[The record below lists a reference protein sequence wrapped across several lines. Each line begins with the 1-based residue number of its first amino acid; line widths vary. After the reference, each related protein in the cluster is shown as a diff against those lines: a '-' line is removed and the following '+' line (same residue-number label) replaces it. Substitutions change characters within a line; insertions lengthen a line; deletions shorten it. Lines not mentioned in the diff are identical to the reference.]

1 MQVTQLYT
9 LINNVTKEILGET
22 AVVNEDLSNVVDIG
36 KAVFDATS
44 VDNYV
49 KKLVNHIGKVVFQNR
64 AYAGGVPSVLM
75 DSWEFGSVLQKV
87 SMSLPEATENE
98 SWKLVDGQEYKQ
110 DVFTAPEIEAKFYNS
125 KVTFEI
131 PMSFT
136 ELQVKESFS
145 SREQLNGFVSM
156 ITTGVEN
163 SMTVKLDALIMR
175 AINNMTGETLVNG
188 IGSGTAGAKVLDFTK
203 TSGKAV
209 NLLKLYN
216 DQAATAD
223 KVTYATALTNYHFIK
238 FATYTIGI
246 YADRMTKISKLFNI
260 GAKERFTPADMRRCV
275 LLSDFAKAAVTYLQ
289 ADIQSPD
296 MVALP
301 AHDPVPYWQGSGT
314 DYALGSIGIIDVKTA
329 SGETVKVPAE
339 GAGASKKKN
348 AAIIGVMFDRDAVGV
363 SNLDRRTTTAYN
375 AKAEFYNNWYKMD
388 AGYYN
393 DLNENFVVFFIGET
407 SAIA

>member
-1 MQVTQLYT
+1 MKVTQLYM

-36 KAVFDATS
+36 KSIFDQTS

-49 KKLVNHIGKVVFQNR
+49 KKLVNHIGKVVFVNR
-64 AYAGGVPSVLM
+64 VYAGGVPSVLM

-87 SMSLPEATENE
+87 SMILPDATENE

-110 DVFTAPEIEAKFYNS
+110 DVFTAPTIEAKFFNS

-136 ELQVKESFS
+136 EIQVKESFS
-145 SREQLNGFVSM
+145 SREQLNGFISM

-175 AINNMTGETLVNG
+175 AINNMTAETLVNG
-188 IGSGTAGAKVLDFTK
+188 IGSGAVGSKTLDFTK

-209 NLLKLYN
+209 NLLALYN
-216 DQAATAD
+216 AQAPAAE
-223 KVTYATALTNYHFIK
+223 KVTYATALTSYNFIK
-238 FATYTIGI
+238 FATYTMGI
-246 YADRMTKISKLFNI
+246 YADRMSKISKLFNI
-260 GAKERFTPADMRRCV
+260 GGKERFTPADMRRCV
-275 LLSDFAKAAVTYLQ
+275 LLSDFSKAAVTYLQ

-314 DYALGSIGIIDVKTA
+314 DYGLSSIGIIDVKTA

-339 GAGASKKKN
+339 GAGAAKKN

-393 DLNENFVVFFIGET
+393 DLNENFVVFFIGEVGK
-407 SAIA
+407 

>member
-1 MQVTQLYT
+1 MKVTQLYT

-49 KKLVNHIGKVVFQNR
+49 KKLVNHIGKVIFQDR
-64 AYAGGVPSVLM
+64 VYAGGVPSVLM

-110 DVFTAPEIEAKFYNS
+110 DVFTAPKIEAKFYNS

-175 AINNMTGETLVNG
+175 AINNMTGETLVAG
-188 IGSGTAGAKVLDFTK
+188 IGSGAAGAKTLDFSK
-203 TSGKAV
+203 TSGCAI

-223 KVTYATALTNYHFIK
+223 KVTVSNALTNYKFIK
-238 FATYTIGI
+238 FATYTMGI
-246 YADRMTKISKLFNI
+246 VADRMSKISKLFNV
-260 GAKERFTPADMRRCV
+260 GGKERFTPADMRRCV
-275 LLSDFAKAAVTYLQ
+275 LLSDFSKAAVTYLQ
-289 ADIQSPD
+289 ADIQSPE

-301 AHDPVPYWQGSGT
+301 AHDPIPYWQGSGT
-314 DYALGSIGIIDVKTA
+314 DYQLSSTGIIDIKTA
-329 SGETVKVPAE
+329 SGENVKVPAE
-339 GAGASKKKN
+339 GAGAGKKN
-348 AAIIGVMFDRDAVGV
+348 AAILGVMFDRDAVGV
-363 SNLDRRTTTAYN
+363 ANLDRRTTTAYN

-407 SAIA
+407 LA

>member
-1 MQVTQLYT
+1 MKVTQLFT

-22 AVVNEDLSNVVDIG
+22 AIVNEDLSNVVDIG
-36 KAVFDATS
+36 KAIFDQTS

-49 KKLVNHIGKVVFQNR
+49 KKLVNHIGKVVFVNR

-87 SMSLPEATENE
+87 SMALPDATENE

-110 DVFTAPEIEAKFYNS
+110 DVFIAPKIEAKFFNS

-145 SREQLNGFVSM
+145 SREQLNGFISM

-175 AINNMTGETLVNG
+175 AINNMTGETLVAG
-188 IGSGTAGAKVLDFTK
+188 IGSGVAGSVALDFSK
-203 TSGKAV
+203 TSGRAV

-216 DQAATAD
+216 DQAAAGD
-223 KVTYATALTNYHFIK
+223 KVTVNTAMTNTKFIK
-238 FATYTIGI
+238 FATYTLGV
-246 YADRMTKISKLFNI
+246 YADRMSKVSGLFNV
-260 GAKERFTPADMRRCV
+260 GRKERFTPADMRRCV
-275 LLSDFAKAAVTYLQ
+275 LLSDFAKAAVTFLQ
-289 ADIQSPD
+289 ADIQSPE
-296 MVALP
+296 MVSLP
-301 AHDPVPYWQGSGT
+301 AHDAVPYWQGSGA
-314 DYALGSIGIIDVKTA
+314 DYGLDSIGKIDIKTA
-329 SGETVKVPAE
+329 GGETVKVPFE
-339 GAGASKKKN
+339 GAGTGKKN
-348 AAIIGVMFDRDAVGV
+348 AAILGVMFDRDAVGV

-393 DLNENFVVFFIGET
+393 DLNENFIVFFIGET
-407 SAIA
+407 RA

>member
-1 MQVTQLYT
+1 MQVTQLFT

-22 AVVNEDLSNVVDIG
+22 AVVKEDLSNVVDIG
-36 KAVFDATS
+36 KSIFDQTS

-75 DSWEFGSVLQKV
+75 DAWEFGSVLQKV
-87 SMSLPEATENE
+87 SMALPEATENE
-98 SWKLVDGQEYKQ
+98 SWKLVNGQQYKQ
-110 DVFTAPEIEAKFYNS
+110 DVFTAPKVEAKFYNS

-175 AINNMTGETLVNG
+175 AINNMTGETLVAG
-188 IGSGTAGAKVLDFTK
+188 IGSGTAGAKTLDFSR
-203 TSGKAV
+203 TSGRAI

-223 KVTYATALTNYHFIK
+223 KATVANALTNYKFIK

-246 YADRMTKISKLFNI
+246 VADRMSKISKLFNV
-260 GAKERFTPADMRRCV
+260 GGKERFTPADMRRCV
-275 LLSDFAKAAVTYLQ
+275 LLSDFSKAAVTYLQ
-289 ADIQSPD
+289 ADIQSPE

-301 AHDPVPYWQGSGT
+301 THDPVPYWQGSGT
-314 DYALGSIGIIDVKTA
+314 DYLLSSTGIIDIKTA
-329 SGETVKVPAE
+329 SGENVKVPAE
-339 GAGASKKKN
+339 GAGAGKKN
-348 AAIIGVMFDRDAVGV
+348 AAILGVMFDRDAVGV
-363 SNLDRRTTTAYN
+363 ANLDRRTTTAYN

-393 DLNENFVVFFIGET
+393 DLNENFVTFFIGET
-407 SAIA
+407 LV

>member
-1 MQVTQLYT
+1 MKVTQLYT
-9 LINNVTKEILGET
+9 LINNVTKEILGNT
-22 AVVNEDLSNVVDIG
+22 VVVNEDLTNVVDIG
-36 KAVFDATS
+36 KAIFDQTS

-49 KKLVNHIGKVVFQNR
+49 KKLVNHIGKVVFVNR
-64 AYAGGVPSVLM
+64 VYAGGVPSVLM

-87 SMSLPEATENE
+87 SMAMPDATENE
-98 SWKLVDGQEYKQ
+98 SWKLVDGQQYKQ
-110 DVFTAPEIEAKFYNS
+110 DVFTAPKVEAKFYNS

-175 AINNMTGETLVNG
+175 AINNMTGETLVAG
-188 IGSGTAGAKVLDFTK
+188 IGSGAVGAKTLDFTK
-203 TSGKAV
+203 NSGRAV

-216 DQAATAD
+216 DQAAVGD
-223 KVTYATALTNYHFIK
+223 KVTVATAMTNTKFIK
-238 FATYTIGI
+238 FATYTLGV
-246 YADRMTKISKLFNI
+246 YADRMSKVSALFNV
-260 GAKERFTPADMRRCV
+260 GGKERFTPADMRRCV
-275 LLSDFAKAAVTYLQ
+275 LLSDFAKAAVTFLQ
-289 ADIQSPD
+289 ADIQSPE
-296 MVALP
+296 MVSLP
-301 AHDPVPYWQGSGT
+301 AHDAVPYWQGSGV
-314 DYALGSIGIIDVKTA
+314 DYGLNSIGKIDIKTA
-329 SGETVKVPAE
+329 GGETVKVPFE
-339 GAGASKKKN
+339 GAGTGKKN
-348 AAIIGVMFDRDAVGV
+348 AAILGVMFDRDAVGV

-393 DLNENFVVFFIGET
+393 DLNENFIVFFIGET
-407 SAIA
+407 LA

>member
-9 LINNVTKEILGET
+9 LINNVTKEILGDT
-22 AVVNEDLSNVVDIG
+22 AVVKEDLSNVVDIG
-36 KAVFDATS
+36 KSIFDQTS

-75 DSWEFGSVLQKV
+75 DAWEFGSVLQKV
-87 SMSLPEATENE
+87 SMALPEATENE
-98 SWKLVDGQEYKQ
+98 SWKLVNGQQYKQ
-110 DVFTAPEIEAKFYNS
+110 DVFTAPKVESKFYNS

-175 AINNMTGETLVNG
+175 AINNMTGETLVAG
-188 IGSGTAGAKVLDFTK
+188 IGSGTAGAKTLDFSI
-203 TSGKAV
+203 TSGRAI

-223 KVTYATALTNYHFIK
+223 KVTVANALTNYKFIK
-238 FATYTIGI
+238 FATYTMSIV
-246 YADRMTKISKLFNI
+246 ADRMSKISKLFNV
-260 GAKERFTPADMRRCV
+260 GGKERFTPADMRRCV
-275 LLSDFAKAAVTYLQ
+275 LLSDFSKAAVTYLQ
-289 ADIQSPD
+289 ADIQSPE

-314 DYALGSIGIIDVKTA
+314 DYQLSSTGIIDIKTA
-329 SGETVKVPAE
+329 SGENVKVPAE
-339 GAGASKKKN
+339 GSGAGKKN
-348 AAIIGVMFDRDAVGV
+348 AAILGVMFDRDAVGV
-363 SNLDRRTTTAYN
+363 ANLDRRTTTAYN

-407 SAIA
+407 QA

>member
-1 MQVTQLYT
+1 MKVTQLYT

-49 KKLVNHIGKVVFQNR
+49 KKLVNHIGKVVFVNR

-87 SMSLPEATENE
+87 SMILPEATENE
-98 SWKLVDGQEYKQ
+98 SWKLVNGQEYKQ
-110 DVFTAPEIEAKFYNS
+110 DVFTAPTIEAKFFNS

-136 ELQVKESFS
+136 EIQVKESFS
-145 SREQLNGFVSM
+145 SREQLNGFISM

-175 AINNMTGETLVNG
+175 AINNMTAETLVNG
-188 IGSGTAGAKVLDFTK
+188 IGSGAAGSKVLDFTK

-209 NLLKLYN
+209 NLLALYN
-216 DQAATAD
+216 AQAPAAE
-223 KVTYATALTNYHFIK
+223 KVTYATALTSYNFIK
-238 FATYTIGI
+238 FATYTMGI
-246 YADRMTKISKLFNI
+246 YADRMSKISKLFNI
-260 GAKERFTPADMRRCV
+260 GGKERFTPADMRRCV
-275 LLSDFAKAAVTYLQ
+275 LLSDFSKAAVTYLQ

-314 DYALGSIGIIDVKTA
+314 DYGLSSIGIIDVKTA

-339 GAGASKKKN
+339 GAGASKKN

-393 DLNENFVVFFIGET
+393 DLNENFVVFFIGEVGK
-407 SAIA
+407 

>member
-9 LINNVTKEILGET
+9 LINNVTKEILGDT
-22 AVVNEDLSNVVDIG
+22 AVVNEDLTNVVDIG
-36 KAVFDATS
+36 KAIFDQTS

-49 KKLVNHIGKVVFQNR
+49 KKLVNHIGKVVFVNR

-87 SMSLPEATENE
+87 SMAMPDATENE

-110 DVFTAPEIEAKFYNS
+110 DVFTAPKIEAKFFNS

-145 SREQLNGFVSM
+145 SREQLNGFISM

-175 AINNMTGETLVNG
+175 AINNMSGETLVAG
-188 IGSGTAGAKVLDFTK
+188 IGSGAAGSVALDFSK
-203 TSGKAV
+203 TSGRAV

-216 DQAATAD
+216 AQAAAAD
-223 KVTYATALTNYHFIK
+223 KATVATAMTNTKFIK
-238 FATYTIGI
+238 FATYTLGV
-246 YADRMTKISKLFNI
+246 YADRMSKVSALFNV
-260 GAKERFTPADMRRCV
+260 GGKERFTPADLRRCV
-275 LLSDFAKAAVTYLQ
+275 LLSDFAKAAVTFMQ
-289 ADIQSPD
+289 ADIQSPE
-296 MVALP
+296 MVSLP
-301 AHDPVPYWQGSGT
+301 AHDAVPYWQGSGA
-314 DYALGSIGIIDVKTA
+314 DYGLDSIGKIDIKTA
-329 SGETVKVPAE
+329 GGETVKVPFE
-339 GAGASKKKN
+339 GVGAGKKN
-348 AAIIGVMFDRDAVGV
+348 AAILGVMFDRDAVGV

-393 DLNENFVVFFIGET
+393 DLNENFIVFFIGET
-407 SAIA
+407 LA

>member
-1 MQVTQLYT
+1 MKVTQLYT

-36 KAVFDATS
+36 KSIFDQTS

-49 KKLVNHIGKVVFQNR
+49 KKLVNHIGKIIFVDRV
-64 AYAGGVPSVLM
+64 YAGGVPSVLM

-110 DVFTAPEIEAKFYNS
+110 DVFTAPKIEAKFYNS

-156 ITTGVEN
+156 ITTSVEN

-175 AINNMTGETLVNG
+175 AINNMTGETLSAG
-188 IGSGTAGAKVLDFTK
+188 IGSGDVGSKTLDFAQ
-203 TSGKAV
+203 TSATAV

-223 KVTYATALTNYHFIK
+223 KVTVANALTNYNFIK
-238 FATYTIGI
+238 FATYTMGI
-246 YADRMTKISKLFNI
+246 YADRMSKISKLFNV
-260 GAKERFTPADMRRCV
+260 GGKERFTPADMRRCV
-275 LLSDFAKAAVTYLQ
+275 LLSDFSKAAVTFLQ
-289 ADIQSPD
+289 ADIQSPE

-301 AHDPVPYWQGSGT
+301 QHDAVPYWQGSGT
-314 DYALGSIGIIDVKTA
+314 DYALSSTGIIDIKTA
-329 SGETVKVPAE
+329 SGEIVKVPAE
-339 GAGASKKKN
+339 GTTSGNTN
-348 AAIIGVMFDRDAVGV
+348 AAILGVMFDRDAVGV
-363 SNLDRRTTTAYN
+363 ANLDRRTTTAYN

-407 SAIA
+407 LA

>member
-9 LINNVTKEILGET
+9 LINNVTKEILGDT
-22 AVVNEDLSNVVDIG
+22 AVVKEDLSNVVDIG
-36 KAVFDATS
+36 KSIFDQTS

-75 DSWEFGSVLQKV
+75 DAWEFGSVLQKV
-87 SMSLPEATENE
+87 SMALPEASENE

-110 DVFTAPEIEAKFYNS
+110 DVFTAPKVEAKFYNS

-175 AINNMTGETLVNG
+175 AINNMTGETLVAG
-188 IGSGTAGAKVLDFTK
+188 IGSGTAGAKTLDFSK
-203 TSGKAV
+203 TSGRAI

-223 KVTYATALTNYHFIK
+223 KVTVANALTNYNFIK
-238 FATYTIGI
+238 FATYTMGI
-246 YADRMTKISKLFNI
+246 VADRMSKISKLFNV
-260 GAKERFTPADMRRCV
+260 GGKERFTPADMRRCV
-275 LLSDFAKAAVTYLQ
+275 LLSDFSKAAVTYLQ
-289 ADIQSPD
+289 ADIQSPE

-314 DYALGSIGIIDVKTA
+314 DYRLSSTGIIDIKTA

-339 GAGASKKKN
+339 GAGAGKKN
-348 AAIIGVMFDRDAVGV
+348 AAILGVMFDRDAVGV
-363 SNLDRRTTTAYN
+363 ANLDRRTTTAYN

-407 SAIA
+407 LA

>member
-9 LINNVTKEILGET
+9 LINNVTKEILGDT
-22 AVVNEDLSNVVDIG
+22 AVVKEDLSNVVDIG
-36 KAVFDATS
+36 KSIFDQTS

-75 DSWEFGSVLQKV
+75 DAWEFGSVLQKV
-87 SMSLPEATENE
+87 SMVLPEATENE
-98 SWKLVDGQEYKQ
+98 SWKLVNGQQYKQ
-110 DVFTAPEIEAKFYNS
+110 DVFTAPKVETKFYNS

-136 ELQVKESFS
+136 ELQVKDSFS

-175 AINNMTGETLVNG
+175 AINNMTGETLVAG
-188 IGSGTAGAKVLDFTK
+188 IGSGAAGAKTLDFSK
-203 TSGKAV
+203 TSGRAI

-216 DQAATAD
+216 DQAAAAD
-223 KVTYATALTNYHFIK
+223 KATVANALTNYKFIK
-238 FATYTIGI
+238 FATYTMGI
-246 YADRMTKISKLFNI
+246 VADRMSKISKLFNV
-260 GAKERFTPADMRRCV
+260 GGKERFTPADMRRCV
-275 LLSDFAKAAVTYLQ
+275 LLSDFSKAAVTYLQ
-289 ADIQSPD
+289 ADIQSPE

-314 DYALGSIGIIDVKTA
+314 DYALSSTGIIDIKTA
-329 SGETVKVPAE
+329 SGENVKVPAE
-339 GAGASKKKN
+339 GAGAGKKN
-348 AAIIGVMFDRDAVGV
+348 AAILGVMFDRDAVGV
-363 SNLDRRTTTAYN
+363 ANLDRRTTTAYN

-407 SAIA
+407 LA

>member
-1 MQVTQLYT
+1 MKVTQLYT

-36 KAVFDATS
+36 KSIFDQTS

-75 DSWEFGSVLQKV
+75 DAWEFGSVLQKV
-87 SMSLPEATENE
+87 SMALPEATENE
-98 SWKLVDGQEYKQ
+98 SWKLIDGQEYKQ
-110 DVFTAPEIEAKFYNS
+110 DVFTAPKVEAKFYNS

-175 AINNMTGETLVNG
+175 AINNMTGETLVAG
-188 IGSGTAGAKVLDFTK
+188 IGSGAAGSKTLDFSK
-203 TSGKAV
+203 TSGRTI

-216 DQAATAD
+216 EQAATAD
-223 KVTYATALTNYHFIK
+223 RVTVANALTNYKFIK
-238 FATYTIGI
+238 FATYTMGI
-246 YADRMTKISKLFNI
+246 VADRMSKISKLFNV
-260 GAKERFTPADMRRCV
+260 GGKERFTPADMRRCV
-275 LLSDFAKAAVTYLQ
+275 LLSDFSKAAVTYLQ
-289 ADIQSPD
+289 ADIQSPE

-301 AHDPVPYWQGSGT
+301 QHDAVPYWQGSGT
-314 DYALGSIGIIDVKTA
+314 DYALSSTGIIDIKTA
-329 SGETVKVPAE
+329 GGETVKVPAE
-339 GAGASKKKN
+339 GVGAGKKN

-363 SNLDRRTTTAYN
+363 ANLDRRTTTAYN

-407 SAIA
+407 LA

>member
-36 KAVFDATS
+36 KSIFDQTS

-49 KKLVNHIGKVVFQNR
+49 KKLVNHIGKVIFQDR
-64 AYAGGVPSVLM
+64 VYAGGVPSVLM

-110 DVFTAPEIEAKFYNS
+110 DVFTAPKVEAKFYNS

-156 ITTGVEN
+156 ITTSVEN

-175 AINNMTGETLVNG
+175 AINNMTGETLVAG
-188 IGSGTAGAKVLDFTK
+188 IGSGTAGAKTLDFTK
-203 TSGKAV
+203 TSGRAV
-209 NLLKLYN
+209 NLLALYN
-216 DQAATAD
+216 AQAAAAD
-223 KVTYATALTNYHFIK
+223 KVTVATALTNCKFIK
-238 FATYTIGI
+238 FATYTLGI
-246 YADRMTKISKLFNI
+246 YADRMSKISKLFNV
-260 GAKERFTPADMRRCV
+260 GGKERFTPADMRRCV

-289 ADIQSPD
+289 ADIQSPE
-296 MVALP
+296 MAALP
-301 AHDPVPYWQGSGT
+301 LHDAVPYWQGSGT
-314 DYALGSIGIIDVKTA
+314 DYALSSTGIIDIKTA

-339 GAGASKKKN
+339 GSETGNTN
-348 AAIIGVMFDRDAVGV
+348 AAILGVMFDRDAVGV
-363 SNLDRRTTTAYN
+363 ANLDRRTTTAYN

-407 SAIA
+407 LA